1 MQLPTT
7 IYYLLFTIDYV
18 LLHESP
24 YYILVLHLIY
34 CSVGRHLKCFFWTLD
49 ADVGST
55 SFQLI
60 HDRLQSCVFRTS
72 SLRIPATER
81 DRERDRERQREAE
94 RQRQKD
100 RASFS
105 AIRTGMRSFS
115 RIACLMKFI
124 RALLMVLLQFS
135 QFVFG

>member
-1 MQLPTT
+1 MTGFSHVCFERP
-7 IYYLLFTIDYV
+7 LL
-18 LLHESP
+18 
-24 YYILVLHLIY
+24 
-34 CSVGRHLKCFFWTLD
+34 
-49 ADVGST
+49 
-55 SFQLI
+55 
-60 HDRLQSCVFRTS
+60 VFPRQ
-72 SLRIPATER
+72 RETE
-81 DRERDRERQREAE
+81 RERQRETKRGKE

-105 AIRTGMRSFS
+105 AIRTGMRAFG

>member
-1 MQLPTT
+1 MIGFSHVCFERP
-7 IYYLLFTIDYV
+7 LL
-18 LLHESP
+18 
-24 YYILVLHLIY
+24 
-34 CSVGRHLKCFFWTLD
+34 
-49 ADVGST
+49 
-55 SFQLI
+55 
-60 HDRLQSCVFRTS
+60 VFR
-72 SLRIPATER
+72 RQ
-81 DRERDRERQREAE
+81 RERQGERQRETKRGRE

-105 AIRTGMRSFS
+105 AIRTGMSSFS